1 MDRIDRSQRGVEK
14 FLSLKAL
21 RGLKEGRGR
30 RAGRL
35 GARERRFQRG
45 AAFFLRAPGLAASG
59 GYSPAAGSESA
70 RLAFPDADLNSGGVS
85 LVLYVG

>member
-45 AAFFLRAPGLAASG
+45 AAEPRDSQHLVATAQQQALSQLAW
-59 GYSPAAGSESA
+59 P
-70 RLAFPDADLNSGGVS
+70 S
-85 LVLYVG
+85 LMRI

>member
-35 GARERRFQRG
+35 GARERRFQQG
-45 AAFFLRAPGLAASG
+45 AAFFPPSPGTRSIWWLQPS
-59 GYSPAAGSESA
+59 S
-70 RLAFPDADLNSGGVS
+70 RL
-85 LVLYVG
+85 